1 VNGSRTRAAGEI
13 GMALQRIVFIVAGAE
28 ADRMADALLAAG
40 ALAVELADADAGTAL
55 EQPAFGEPGEA
66 IAAWQRTRVS
76 ALLRAD
82 TDAQALLAS
91 ACAAAGAHYPVMLET
106 ALLED
111 QDWVRVTRDQ
121 FKPIAISKR
130 LWIVPTWERVR
141 NPSAIN
147 LRLDPGVAFGTGSHP
162 TTRLCL
168 QWLDEHLARGA
179 EVLDYGCGSGIL
191 AIAALHLGAARAV
204 GIDIDPQALIAARAN
219 AMQNGVAAQFLEPGA
234 EIDAGYHVVLAN
246 ILANPLV
253 SLAPLLAARTL
264 AGGHVVLSGILQ
276 DQAAEVASVYATWYE
291 MTQPLVDEGWALL
304 VGRRRGEAPL

>member
-1 VNGSRTRAAGEI
+1 
-13 GMALQRIVFIVAGAE
+13 MALRQIVFIVAGAE
-28 ADRMADALLAAG
+28 ADRIADALLEAG
-40 ALAVELADADAGTAL
+40 ALSVELADADAGTVL
-55 EQPAFGEPGEA
+55 EQPAFAEPGETT
-66 IAAWQRTRVS
+66 AAWQRTRVS

-82 TDAQALLAS
+82 TDAQALMAG
-91 ACAAAGAHYPVMLET
+91 ACAAVGVHPPATLET
-106 ALLED
+106 TDLED

-141 NPSAIN
+141 DSSAIN

-168 QWLDEHLARGA
+168 QWLDAHLARGA
-179 EVLDYGCGSGIL
+179 HVLDYGCGSGIL

-219 AMQNGVAAQFLEPGA
+219 AMQNQVAALFLEPGA
-234 EIDAGYHVVLAN
+234 EIDTGYHVVLAN
-246 ILANPLV
+246 ILANPLI
-253 SLAPLLAARTL
+253 SLAPLLAARTR

-276 DQAAEVASVYATWYE
+276 NQAADVASVYAAWYD
-291 MTQPLVDEGWALL
+291 MTQPRFDEGWALL
-304 VGRRRGEAPL
+304 VGRRREEAPS